1 LEYTKA
7 ELRFQAINLYSI
19 IALFI
24 VILAGG
30 VVRSTGSG
38 MGCPDWPKCFGKYIP
53 PVKEAQLPQGYRTQY
68 VEKQLK
74 KNKRFAKVLESFGY
88 ITLAKKIKNDT
99 SIENKK
105 QEEFNPFKTWTEYIN
120 RLIGVI
126 AGVLLLATTFLS
138 LQYFKKS
145 KLIVFLSLFNLLL
158 IFFQAWLGSIV
169 VSSNLVPWIV
179 TIHMLIALAILAVSI
194 FTWYKSKHL
203 QQKTQLTYNPIIT
216 SITGF
221 ALLTDVI
228 QITFGTEVR
237 EKIDEYATKFN
248 GDNRQ
253 LWVNGAEQVL
263 MNHKNLALVVILT
276 NVILYMLLKKRFE
289 RSSIQRQLMSISF
302 IIIMFQ
308 VFVGVLLAYWGLP
321 PVAQATHILFASL
334 LFGVQFLLLL
344 NVFKTIEVSGEKYN
358 VG

>member
-1 LEYTKA
+1 
-7 ELRFQAINLYSI
+7 
-19 IALFI
+19 
-24 VILAGG
+24 
-30 VVRSTGSG
+30 
-38 MGCPDWPKCFGKYIP
+38 M
-53 PVKEAQLPQGYRTQY
+53 
-68 VEKQLK
+68 
-74 KNKRFAKVLESFGY
+74 
-88 ITLAKKIKNDT
+88 
-99 SIENKK
+99 
-105 QEEFNPFKTWTEYIN
+105 
-120 RLIGVI
+120 
-126 AGVLLLATTFLS
+126 
-138 LQYFKKS
+138 
-145 KLIVFLSLFNLLL
+145 
-158 IFFQAWLGSIV
+158 
-169 VSSNLVPWIV
+169 
-179 TIHMLIALAILAVSI
+179 
-194 FTWYKSKHL
+194 
-203 QQKTQLTYNPIIT
+203 
-216 SITGF
+216 
-221 ALLTDVI
+221 LTDVI

-237 EKIDEYATKFN
+237 EKIDEYTTKFN

-334 LFGVQFLLLL
+334 MFGVQFLLLL

>member
-1 LEYTKA
+1 MFFINTPNFLINLEYTKA

-53 PVKEAQLPQGYRTQY
+53 PVKEAQLPQGYHTQY

-126 AGVLLLATTFLS
+126 AC
-138 LQYFKKS
+138 
-145 KLIVFLSLFNLLL
+145 
-158 IFFQAWLGSIV
+158 
-169 VSSNLVPWIV
+169 
-179 TIHMLIALAILAVSI
+179 
-194 FTWYKSKHL
+194 
-203 QQKTQLTYNPIIT
+203 
-216 SITGF
+216 
-221 ALLTDVI
+221 
-228 QITFGTEVR
+228 
-237 EKIDEYATKFN
+237 
-248 GDNRQ
+248 
-253 LWVNGAEQVL
+253 
-263 MNHKNLALVVILT
+263 
-276 NVILYMLLKKRFE
+276 
-289 RSSIQRQLMSISF
+289 
-302 IIIMFQ
+302 
-308 VFVGVLLAYWGLP
+308 
-321 PVAQATHILFASL
+321 
-334 LFGVQFLLLL
+334 
-344 NVFKTIEVSGEKYN
+344 
-358 VG
+358 